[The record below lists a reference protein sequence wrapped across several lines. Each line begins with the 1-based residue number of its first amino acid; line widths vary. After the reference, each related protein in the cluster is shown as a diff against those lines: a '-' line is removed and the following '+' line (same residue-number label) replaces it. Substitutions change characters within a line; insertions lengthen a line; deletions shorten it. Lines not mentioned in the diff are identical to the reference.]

1 MAKLAKSYYK
11 LADGG
16 RRLNSY
22 IWAIPKA
29 LVEQSG
35 IDPDKDIHA
44 FQEHGKIILEQE
56 KGVNRKREQEHENNY

>member
-29 LVEQSG
+29 LIAESG
-35 IDPDKDIHA
+35 IDPDKDVHA
-44 FQEHGKIILEQE
+44 FQKDGKIILEQE
-56 KGVNRKREQEHENNY
+56 KGVNRKREHEHENNY

>member
-29 LVEQSG
+29 LIAESG
-35 IDPDKDIHA
+35 IDPDKDVHT
-44 FQEHGKIILEQE
+44 FQENGKIILEQE
-56 KGVNRKREQEHENNY
+56 KRGQVSPKSEA